1 MQGCCLFL
9 RGSHGARSA
18 GSNQGKPA
26 GGALPH
32 HGQVSRSWHVS
43 RGLVM
48 TRVYR
53 SRYDTCHVASSRY
66 NIFQFLQF
74 LAPLVIE
81 EFYYFSDE
89 CYSDI
94 KYKGG
99 QAVTLSTAQV
109 YRVTRLWLSR
119 YCHLC
124 NLSDGWADRADVI
137 QGLETAAVGKNIS
150 CLLKIFHRGLW
161 LYYL

>member
-1 MQGCCLFL
+1 M
-9 RGSHGARSA
+9 
-18 GSNQGKPA
+18 P
-26 GGALPH
+26 
-32 HGQVSRSWHVS
+32 

-74 LAPLVIE
+74 LVPLVIV

-94 KYKGG
+94 KT
-99 QAVTLSTAQV
+99 VTLSTAK
-109 YRVTRLWLSR
+109 
-119 YCHLC
+119 CK
-124 NLSDGWADRADVI
+124 G
-137 QGLETAAVGKNIS
+137 
-150 CLLKIFHRGLW
+150 
-161 LYYL
+161 

>member
-1 MQGCCLFL
+1 M
-9 RGSHGARSA
+9 SH
-18 GSNQGKPA
+18 
-26 GGALPH
+26 
-32 HGQVSRSWHVS
+32 
-43 RGLVM
+43 GLVM

-94 KYKGG
+94 K
-99 QAVTLSTAQV
+99 
-109 YRVTRLWLSR
+109 
-119 YCHLC
+119 
-124 NLSDGWADRADVI
+124 
-137 QGLETAAVGKNIS
+137 NIKVVRRS
-150 CLLKIFHRGLW
+150 PFPLPKCTG
-161 LYYL
+161 

>member
-1 MQGCCLFL
+1 M
-9 RGSHGARSA
+9 
-18 GSNQGKPA
+18 
-26 GGALPH
+26 
-32 HGQVSRSWHVS
+32 S

-48 TRVYR
+48 SCVLVMKRVK
-53 SRYDTCHVASSRY
+53 SIRYDTCHVASSRY

-74 LAPLVIE
+74 LVPLVIE

-109 YRVTRLWLSR
+109 
-119 YCHLC
+119 
-124 NLSDGWADRADVI
+124 
-137 QGLETAAVGKNIS
+137 
-150 CLLKIFHRGLW
+150 
-161 LYYL
+161 